1 MFSAVIFDMDG
12 VLVDSEPVWRE
23 VECEYYLRNYGLSL
37 QREDF
42 DPFTGMPVTIFLR
55 KLHQRHALPEDN
67 LRQVHDTIV
76 EEVARRIRLKPAPLP
91 GVYELL
97 NHLHQHNIPLAVA
110 SSSPQRQIDNVL
122 STLNMRHY
130 FSAVISAEGL
140 AHGKPHP
147 EIFLTAALMTGQEPE
162 FCLVIE
168 DSLNGVVAAK
178 AAGMHVIALP
188 AEHQQDDPR
197 FTLADGKVTSH
208 WQILERFCE

>member
-110 SSSPQRQIDNVL
+110 SSSPQRPEYAPLFLCRDFCRRAGAWQTASGDFSHRRIDDR
-122 STLNMRHY
+122 SR
-130 FSAVISAEGL
+130 ARI
-140 AHGKPHP
+140 
-147 EIFLTAALMTGQEPE
+147 
-162 FCLVIE
+162 
-168 DSLNGVVAAK
+168 
-178 AAGMHVIALP
+178 LP
-188 AEHQQDDPR
+188 GD
-197 FTLADGKVTSH
+197 
-208 WQILERFCE
+208 

>member
-1 MFSAVIFDMDG
+1 M
-12 VLVDSEPVWRE
+12 
-23 VECEYYLRNYGLSL
+23 
-37 QREDF
+37 
-42 DPFTGMPVTIFLR
+42 
-55 KLHQRHALPEDN
+55 
-67 LRQVHDTIV
+67 HDAIV

-130 FSAVISAEGL
+130 FSVVISAEGL
-140 AHGKPHP
+140 AQGKPHP

-178 AAGMHVIALP
+178 AAGMQVIALP

-208 WQILERFCE
+208 WQILERVFA